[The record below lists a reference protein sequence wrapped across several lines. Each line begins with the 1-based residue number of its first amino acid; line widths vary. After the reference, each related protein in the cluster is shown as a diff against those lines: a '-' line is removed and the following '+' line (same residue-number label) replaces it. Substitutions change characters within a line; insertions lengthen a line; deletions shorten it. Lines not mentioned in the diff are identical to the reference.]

1 MPRLKAAGDNGIF
14 YLGVARAGKG
24 FIAEAVIW
32 AKIGLDP
39 VSFSSYSVGDGPW
52 PGRAVGSRHLESQ
65 LFQTGRPLPGRAVK
79 SDGLCHIWI
88 WDNRA
93 NFN

>member
-1 MPRLKAAGDNGIF
+1 MLKYDKTNVFFEADGIF

-39 VSFSSYSVGDGPW
+39 VSFSSYSVGDGP
-52 PGRAVGSRHLESQ
+52 
-65 LFQTGRPLPGRAVK
+65 
-79 SDGLCHIWI
+79 
-88 WDNRA
+88 
-93 NFN
+93 